1 MSFVY
6 VCYEANYREC
16 ATEAGAVNEVTVVAS
31 PELAVKWVMA
41 GLQSAY
47 ENGFV
52 AEIATDISESGVLE
66 KVKHGYFSVEMYHGY
81 QENYDREY
89 NIVVERKEVQVP
101 EEQKESDNYKKFKS
115 ILAETI
121 SVEAM
126 EEYWLGNPDELL
138 RQNIDDIFRK
148 IRTDKN
154 CPKCGATLC
163 LSDLPQYDYVCTLCD
178 ENFYE
183 CEVKTE

>member
-6 VCYEANYREC
+6 VCYERNYGEC
-16 ATEAGAVNEVTVVAS
+16 ALDAGPVNEVNVIGTI
-31 PELAVKWVMA
+31 ELAVEWVGQRVCKA
-41 GLQSAY
+41 N
-47 ENGFV
+47 ENGFIS
-52 AEIATDISESGVLE
+52 EKATDISDSGVLE
-66 KVKHGYFSVEMYHGY
+66 KIKTGYFSVEMYFGY

-89 NIVVERKEVQVP
+89 DIVVERKEVQVP
-101 EEQKESDNYKKFKS
+101 EEQIESNNYKKFKS

-138 RQNIDDIFRK
+138 RQNIDDVFIK
-148 IRTDKN
+148 IRTNKN

-163 LSDLPQYDYVCTLCD
+163 LSELPEYDYVCTLCD

-183 CEVKTE
+183 CEVK

>member
-6 VCYEANYREC
+6 VCYEANYRDC
-16 ATEAGAVNEVTVVAS
+16 AFDEGPVNNIEILGS
-31 PELAVKWVMA
+31 PELAVEWINERIQKAHDSGYVRE
-41 GLQSAY
+41 GKINISDS
-47 ENGFV
+47 
-52 AEIATDISESGVLE
+52 EILE
-66 KVKHGYFSVEMYHGY
+66 KVKLGRFTLKVYRGYRKSCNRDYE
-81 QENYDREY
+81 
-89 NIVVERKEVQVP
+89 IIVERKEVQVS
-101 EEQKESDNYKKFKS
+101 EEQKETDNYKKFKS

-126 EEYWLGNPDELL
+126 EQYWLGNPDELL

-163 LSDLPQYDYVCTLCD
+163 LSDLTQYDYVCTLCD

-183 CEVKTE
+183 CEVKE